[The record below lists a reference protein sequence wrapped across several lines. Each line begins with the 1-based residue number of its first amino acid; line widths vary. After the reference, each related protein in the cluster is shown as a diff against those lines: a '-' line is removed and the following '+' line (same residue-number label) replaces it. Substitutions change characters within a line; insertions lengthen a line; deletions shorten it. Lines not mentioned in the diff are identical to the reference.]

1 MVEADGHPLTE
12 LIEDVVLWPFRLAH
26 WAAKSLRTKAATRT
40 AAEMWEPATDVER
53 AVIAAL
59 ILAGKPVNNRTLAD
73 LMGVSPGEAS
83 RRVSQLEGPVKRTRN
98 GRQVIIELN

>member
-1 MVEADGHPLTE
+1 MVAADGHPLTE
-12 LIEDVVLWPFRLAH
+12 LIADVLLWPFRLAH
-26 WAAKSLRTKAATRT
+26 WVGKALQARTT
-40 AAEMWEPATDVER
+40 ANAPMWVPTTDVER

-73 LMGVSPGEAS
+73 IMGVSPGEAS
-83 RRVSQLEGPVKRTRN
+83 RRVSQLEGLVSRTRK